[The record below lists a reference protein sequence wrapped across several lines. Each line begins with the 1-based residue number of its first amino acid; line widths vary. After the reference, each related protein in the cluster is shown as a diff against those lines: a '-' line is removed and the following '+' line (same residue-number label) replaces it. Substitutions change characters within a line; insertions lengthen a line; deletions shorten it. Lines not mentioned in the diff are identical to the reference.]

1 MAITLSSWQ
10 RLSFFAPKRRG
21 SQSKASPS
29 PVAAL
34 DEKDA
39 QEPRMGYAVS
49 ETSAATAKL
58 SSEQRA
64 AFAVTSRLLAS
75 FVTEALLRAIY
86 IPSEAEDYAGLCVI
100 FASVK
105 PSSSGAKTVAGIF
118 AVVPVHHV
126 PILKEDNAVWLL
138 DPLDMLPNI
147 LFFGDEAGE
156 LCEEFQRR
164 NIATCLRAAHWTVDD
179 ASSLRTTLSPRF
191 WWTRF
196 AEDAAME
203 VSMRDTLLEEI
214 ASSFMWQKAIYDR
227 LPFLPALGASAIEW
241 EQSLVEGHPTHPM
254 HRARRTLPPLQPLTP
269 ATRDWYRPKVRF
281 AVVSRSRVDI
291 RGDFEARILDLVKV
305 AAAHT
310 GASLP
315 EIPPDRLIM
324 PVYDL
329 QVANIEDKFPDVQI
343 LPESISIQ
351 TQAQA
356 SLRTITIP
364 GFSFAL
370 KLAVGI
376 KVSSALRTIS
386 HYTANVGPR
395 LSEEIVPKLA
405 VDPEVLYIERE
416 TGSAVCMRDMDGN
429 TVDEDIAKHFT
440 AVLRDPYVPK
450 EDEAVVLVAA
460 LGETGHANSPA
471 GVSAAQQIL
480 GLDTREKRV
489 SFFDEY
495 TRLLVDA
502 VVPPMLHNGLAF
514 EAHPQNTLVRLSRS
528 TKRVRGFVM
537 RDLGGL
543 RVHAETLR
551 ASTGTDFQFLPGH
564 CVVTASVEEAAKKLY
579 HTLVFNHLQRLAR
592 SLGLHHDGSG
602 WGLLRKHLEAKIP
615 RDSWLWNVW
624 LSEDGAHS
632 VSGKCLLRMKLAGLY
647 RDSVYE
653 PFPNL
658 IQYRP
663 S

>member
-1 MAITLSSWQ
+1 MRT
-10 RLSFFAPKRRG
+10 
-21 SQSKASPS
+21 
-29 PVAAL
+29 
-34 DEKDA
+34 
-39 QEPRMGYAVS
+39 GYAVS

-58 SSEQRA
+58 DSEQRA

-75 FVTEALLRAIY
+75 LVTEALLQAVYVPIR
-86 IPSEAEDYAGLCVI
+86 SEFCVGLCVI
-100 FASVK
+100 L
-105 PSSSGAKTVAGIF
+105 SSSTPSESVEQAARSIF
-118 AVVPVHHV
+118 AIVPLHHA
-126 PILKEDNAVWLL
+126 PIIKEGGGNAVWLL
-138 DPLDMLPNI
+138 DPLDMLPNV

-156 LCEEFQRR
+156 LCEERVR
-164 NIATCLRAAHWTVDD
+164 SDITDCLHAAHWTLEDIS
-179 ASSLRTTLSPRF
+179 ALRTTLSPQF

-196 AEDAAME
+196 AVDVAME
-203 VSMRDTLLEEI
+203 GSMRDTLLEELS
-214 ASSFMWQKAIYDR
+214 SSFMWQKAVYDN
-227 LPFLPALGASAIEW
+227 LPFLPALGAPAIEW

-281 AVVSRSRVDI
+281 AVVSRSRVDV
-291 RGDFEARILDLVKV
+291 RGDFEARILDLAK
-305 AAAHT
+305 AAALHT
-310 GASLP
+310 GVTLP
-315 EIPPDRLIM
+315 EIAPDRLIM

-329 QVANIEDKFPDVQI
+329 QVANLQEKFTDVQI
-343 LPESISIQ
+343 LPEVISIQ
-351 TQAQA
+351 AQAQA
-356 SLRTITIP
+356 SLRTVMFP
-364 GFSFAL
+364 DFPFSL

-395 LSEEIVPKLA
+395 LSEEIVPRLA
-405 VDPEVLYIERE
+405 VDPKVLYIERE
-416 TGSAVCMRDMDGN
+416 TASAVCMRDHEGH
-429 TVDEDIAKHFT
+429 TVDEDVAKHFT
-440 AVLRDPYVPK
+440 AVLRDPYVPQ

-460 LGETGHANSPA
+460 LGETGHQNAPA
-471 GVSAAQQIL
+471 GVSVAQQRL

-528 TKRVRGFVM
+528 TRRVRGFVM

-564 CVVTASVEEAAKKLY
+564 CVVTASVQEAAKKLY

-592 SLGLHHDGSG
+592 SLDLHYDGSG
-602 WGLLRKHLEAKIP
+602 WALLRKHLEEKVP
-615 RDSWLWNVW
+615 RDSWLWDVW
-624 LSEDGAHS
+624 MGEDARS

-658 IQYRP
+658 IQYHP
-663 S
+663 VH